1 MTKLVEV
8 NGTTMVQIASPKNR
22 LPPNPIFLNK
32 TPGPKTLAASST
44 RSTLSSVELHK
55 KDKAFRNK
63 LLAKDR
69 RSFLTGSAH
78 ADLQGCHFITN
89 IRGSSP
95 DKLKAKQDIVS
106 NNSLSNYMS
115 LIS

>member
-8 NGTTMVQIASPKNR
+8 NGTTVVHIASPKNR

-32 TPGPKTLAASST
+32 TPGPNTLAASST

-55 KDKAFRNK
+55 EDKDFRNR

-69 RSFLTGSAH
+69 RSFLTGSAP
-78 ADLQGCHFITN
+78 ADLQGCHLITN

-106 NNSLSNYMS
+106 TYSLRTYWS
-115 LIS
+115 LIL